1 MQPQYQ
7 QQQHFQ
13 PQQQYHAAAPS
24 QPPLWMPPMDQA
36 AAYEALFR
44 EADPANAGTVAGDP
58 AVEFLRHS
66 ALPDET
72 LRLVHSVL
80 IISTSHL
87 ITVVYPHVLTS
98 LLLLPDMDAFGS
110 TWRKVD
116 S

>member
-44 EADPANAGTVAGDP
+44 EADPANAGTVAGGP
-58 AVEFLRHS
+58 AVEFLRRS

-80 IISTSHL
+80 IIFYKPFNYCSISSCVNLFT
-87 ITVVYPHVLTS
+87 ITPRYGRFRIDLEE
-98 LLLLPDMDAFGS
+98 G
-110 TWRKVD
+110 
-116 S
+116 